1 MADKSRVNMD
11 DVVYGKE
18 PVFDDKPANFVECLN
33 WYSRTKDYKDSRTYL
48 VTHMKLNK
56 YDAKMIS
63 KISSVSEWEVKNIGY
78 IVRMISRGYQP
89 TLEQISW
96 IDIKINELFNYVAPV
111 IEKPDTVPTKPKVS
125 IQDKIY
131 LHCTEI
137 INTIEDAIDIRD
149 YTLKVYEFLSTQL
162 CKAVHIKQ
170 IIDHFKPLSV
180 EVKSVI
186 TGNDD
191 QLIEGYSNYN
201 KTELK
206 KLSQFLQLVL
216 SDCNK
221 FTTNAKVAKVPRK
234 KKVVPLSKKILKLV
248 FKKDDPEYKIVSV
261 KPESIIGCQ
270 SLWVFNT
277 KTRKLG
283 VYVAKDESGLS
294 VKGTTIEN
302 YDETLSINKIVR
314 KPLDVIPDVVQGK
327 KTTLKKVMSG
337 ITSVASP
344 LNGRINADVVLLTT
358 IK

>member
-1 MADKSRVNMD
+1 MAEKKRVNID
-11 DVVYGKE
+11 DLVYGKE
-18 PVFDDKPANFVECLN
+18 PSFDNTYNFTECLS
-33 WYSRTKDYKDSRTYL
+33 WYSRTKDYKDSRAYL

-56 YDAKMIS
+56 YDPKMIS
-63 KISSVSEWEVKNIGY
+63 KISSVSEWEVKNVGY
-78 IVRMISRGYQP
+78 VVRMISRGYQP

-96 IDIKINELFNYVAPV
+96 IDVRINELFNYIAPV
-111 IEKPDTVPTKPKVS
+111 VDKPDTIPTKPKVS
-125 IQDKIY
+125 LQDKIY
-131 LHCTEI
+131 NHCTEI

-149 YTLKVYEFLSTQL
+149 YTLKVYEFLSAQV
-162 CKAVHIKQ
+162 CKAVHTKQ
-170 IIDHFKPLSV
+170 IIDHFKPLSI
-180 EVKSVI
+180 EVKEVVA
-186 TGNDD
+186 GKDE
-191 QLIEGYSNYN
+191 QLVEGYSNYN
-201 KTELK
+201 KTEIK
-206 KLSQFLQLVL
+206 KLNQFLQLVL
-216 SDCNK
+216 ADCNK
-221 FTTNAKVAKVPRK
+221 FTSNAKVAKIPRK

-283 VYVAKDESGLS
+283 VYVAKDGAGLS

-314 KPLDVIPDVVQGK
+314 KPLEVIPDVVKGK
-327 KTTLKKVMSG
+327 KTILKKIMAN

-344 LNGRINADVVLLTT
+344 LNGRINCDVVLLTT